1 MLILNFMKS
10 NKKMNKSD
18 QNFNYTKADWI
29 NKYALPMNLDLVY
42 LYVISVFG
50 FCAAILNSISLF
62 VFTRKK
68 FLKSNIY
75 VYIRIY
81 IFNSLLMSLCESFV
95 FVSTSIRYFEFSNT
109 YSAVS
114 YGTYFYIAVITTTYF
129 YGRIIEIKISL
140 ERASNY
146 YTKLKKLFRFSP
158 VFDCL
163 ISLLLC
169 ILINCPYFF
178 VFKPSWD
185 SVKLKSGEYFTIY
198 YWGTTDFANSAVGKS
213 ICFVVLFIRDIL
225 TLVLQIVV
233 SLLSVYLF
241 KKIVNKSGPIEI
253 FSGKCPKKR
262 LAHCNNC
269 ETNNEDSD
277 SLCNVEKKLT
287 FMVTFMTLLA
297 TIEHII
303 VILVVVTSSFI
314 GEFLTEVGTS
324 VSNSMFALKNVSNFF
339 IFMAFSKHFRKEF
352 LRIFNFK
359 I

>member
-1 MLILNFMKS
+1 
-10 NKKMNKSD
+10 MNKSD

-42 LYVISVFG
+42 LYFISLFG

-146 YTKLKKLFRFSP
+146 YTKIKKFFSLNP
-158 VFDCL
+158 TFDSFIAL
-163 ISLLLC
+163 MAC

-178 VFKPSWD
+178 VFQPS
-185 SVKLKSGEYFTIY
+185 SVTIELNNVKNFTIY
-198 YWGTTDFANSAVGKS
+198 YWGTTEFANSAVGKS
-213 ICFVVLFIRDIL
+213 ICYVVLFIRDIL
-225 TLVLQIVV
+225 TLVLQIIV

-241 KKIVNKSGPIEI
+241 KKMINNRRRIEI
-253 FSGKCPKKR
+253 FSGKSSKIR
-262 LAHCNNC
+262 QNQATRS
-269 ETNNEDSD
+269 ETKIELIFS
-277 SLCNVEKKLT
+277 VEKKLT

-303 VILVVVTSSFI
+303 VILVVITSGFI
-314 GEFLTEVGTS
+314 GEYMTDLGMAI
-324 VSNSMFALKNVSNFF
+324 SNAMFALKNFSNFF
-339 IFMAFSKHFRKEF
+339 IFIAFSKRFRKEF
-352 LRIFNFK
+352 FRILKLIIYLF